1 MPLSWN
7 EIKSWAIALA
17 ADPASMAKAMGMAT
31 VAGRLAYLSGR
42 MPIKAY
48 ASASSPLTGVIQ

>member
-1 MPLSWN
+1 M
-7 EIKSWAIALA
+7 
-17 ADPASMAKAMGMAT
+17 DKAMGMAT
-31 VAGRLAYLSGR
+31 VAGRLDYLSGR